1 MKLSFRPRN
10 EYPRTGLV
18 YRELVHHR
26 EQFPLDDL
34 CYGKFYDDDPW
45 FQF

>member
-10 EYPRTGLV
+10 EYPQIKLV

-26 EQFPLDDL
+26 EQFLLDHL
-34 CYGKFYDDDPW
+34 RYETFYDD
-45 FQF
+45 